1 MSRHRP
7 FCDTSVGEELLLLL
21 LLLLREESMVDEG
34 RMSIAN
40 ERGSRPGYLACVRVL
55 YVG

>member
-1 MSRHRP
+1 MP
-7 FCDTSVGEELLLLL
+7 FCDTSVGEELLLLLLL

-40 ERGSRPGYLACVRVL
+40 ERGSRPGYLACVRVRT
-55 YVG
+55 

>member
-1 MSRHRP
+1 MP

-21 LLLLREESMVDEG
+21 LLLLREESIVDEGIG

-40 ERGSRPGYLACVRVL
+40 ERGSRPGYLACVRVRT
-55 YVG
+55 